1 MVVVADFAKQEL
13 LVGRV
18 VVVDGILEW
27 VQQLKRHQIFLE
39 RLDMEMSGVV
49 ALMAAAMLWFLVVEE
64 VPEVPEVV
72 LLPEMVE

>member
-49 ALMAAAMLWFLVVEE
+49 ALMALAMIWFLVVEE

>member
-72 LLPEMVE
+72 LLSEMVE